1 MTPSFTPQQLHRLA
15 NAIWCGYED
24 LCDSPTATSADFN
37 ERCCQFIREMESAAE
52 LHVFISNYNWDDGEV
67 PIHEVLKHPHCD
79 RGTALFIY
87 WLAADVFTAGRPTEH
102 PEYSLAL
109 EIERRML
116 SDGFP
121 SAQIRYDPS
130 EHEHFVVKVKAV
142 HPLPEIMTVP
152 TPGEPLDFD
161 VHELDDYGN
170 PSKDDGPHWSS

>member
-1 MTPSFTPQQLHRLA
+1 MTPSFTPRQLHRLA
-15 NAIWCGYED
+15 NAIWRGYDD
-24 LCDSPTATSADFN
+24 LYDSPTATSAQYA
-37 ERCCQFIREMESAAE
+37 ERRCQFIREMESAAE

-67 PIHEVLKHPHCD
+67 PILEVLKHPHCD

-87 WLAADVFTAGRPTEH
+87 WLAAEVFTAGRPTEH

-142 HPLPEIMTVP
+142 HPLPEIMTV
-152 TPGEPLDFD
+152 
-161 VHELDDYGN
+161 
-170 PSKDDGPHWSS
+170 